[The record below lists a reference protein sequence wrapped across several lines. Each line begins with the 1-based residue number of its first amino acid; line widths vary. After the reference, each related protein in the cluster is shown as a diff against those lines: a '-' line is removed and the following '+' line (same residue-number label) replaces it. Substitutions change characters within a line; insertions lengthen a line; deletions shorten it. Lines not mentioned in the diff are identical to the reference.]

1 MNNYRIAWR
10 NLWRNRRRTI
20 ITAAS
25 VFFAVFFAL
34 IMRSLQLGT
43 YDYMYKSIIESY
55 SGYIQVQDQDYR
67 ENKTVDNVFE
77 ETSRLRQVIKE
88 DENVSD
94 LIPRFESFALASS
107 GTQSKGVMVM
117 GIDPQKELLLS
128 GVKDRLVKYR
138 LTGEAVKEIKSEDI
152 PDYLKKNLDLF
163 EGNAY
168 SGDGRLQLDLDIK
181 DDDEDELMP
190 LFRKYAAVNNSY
202 FSMGDNAALVGDRL
216 SRYLGLEKGDTIIL
230 VGQAYHGHSAAG
242 KYSIAGIVNMPN
254 PELDNKLVYLPVDVC
269 QELYYASG
277 KLTSMVIHLK
287 DNDDKAIEN
296 TMLRLDKK
304 LDDPYRILGWKEM
317 NSTLV
322 QQLEADNKS
331 GLIMIGILYLVI
343 AFGVFGTV
351 LMMTAE
357 RRREFGVLV
366 AIGMQKTKLAA
377 VMVYEMLYIGL
388 LGILSGVAVSVPVII
403 YGYHNPIHFSAR
415 LAKIFEDYGFE
426 PVMAFKWIDN
436 YFLSQSLVVSVIV
449 LLAVI
454 YPVINIWKMKEVNA
468 LRA

>member
-1 MNNYRIAWR
+1 MKNYRIAWR
-10 NLWRNRRRTI
+10 NLWRNRRRTL
-20 ITAAS
+20 ITVAS
-25 VFFAVFFAL
+25 VFFAIFFAL
-34 IMRSLQLGT
+34 IMRSMQLGT

-55 SGYIQVQDQDYR
+55 SGYIQVQDEDYR

-77 ETSRLRQVIKE
+77 ETAALRQKIKE
-88 DENVSD
+88 DDNVND
-94 LIPRFESFALASS
+94 IIPRFESFALASS
-107 GTQSKGVMVM
+107 GTRSKGVMVM

-128 GVKDRLVKYR
+128 AVEDRLVKYR
-138 LTGEAVKEIKSEDI
+138 LSEEAVKNIKSEDI
-152 PDYLKKNLDLF
+152 PEYLEKNLDLF
-163 EGNAY
+163 EGNSY
-168 SGDGRLQLDLDIK
+168 SGEGRLQLDLDIK
-181 DDDEDELMP
+181 EDDEDELMP
-190 LFRKYAAVNNSY
+190 LFSKYASVDNSY
-202 FSMGDNAALVGDRL
+202 FSMGDNAALVGDKL

-230 VGQAYHGHSAAG
+230 VGQAYHGHTAAG
-242 KYSIAGIVNMPN
+242 KYPIAGIVSMPN
-254 PELDNKLVYLPVDVC
+254 PDLDNKLVYLPVDIC
-269 QELYYASG
+269 QDLYYAPG
-277 KLTSMVIHLK
+277 KLTSMVIHLE
-287 DNDDKAIEN
+287 DNDDKAIDK
-296 TMLRLDKK
+296 TMARLDEK
-304 LDDPYRILGWKEM
+304 LDKPYRILGWKEM

-388 LGILSGVAVSVPVII
+388 LGILSGVAISVPVII

-436 YFLSQSLVVSVIV
+436 YFLSQSLVVAVIV
-449 LLAVI
+449 MIAVI

-468 LRA
+468 LKA